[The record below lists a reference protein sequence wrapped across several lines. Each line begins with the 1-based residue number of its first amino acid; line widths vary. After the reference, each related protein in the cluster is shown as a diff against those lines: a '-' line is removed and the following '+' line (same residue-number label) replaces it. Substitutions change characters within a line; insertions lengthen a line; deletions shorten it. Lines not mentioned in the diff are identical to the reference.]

1 MSHTLG
7 IYRLQQ
13 VDSRI
18 DQATTRLE
26 AIRAVLEN
34 DSTIQAARATLEK
47 AEKATQDA
55 GKGLRACEAAS
66 EAQRIKLEQIEA
78 SLYGGRIQNP
88 KELKDLQNDLAA
100 LKRHLA
106 TLEDAQLEAMLAF
119 ESCQEEQQTAVKN
132 LREVEAQVISK
143 NASLKGEQETLLND
157 LENLKAE
164 RTATY
169 GTISPELI
177 NKYENLR
184 QKRRGL
190 AVTTISDNACDA
202 CGAGLTPAQAQAV
215 RMAVQLVECPSC
227 GRILFSN

>member
-119 ESCQEEQQTAVKN
+119 ESCQEKQLIAVKN